1 MNSSPPAMLTPPQIA
16 RRLRVK
22 PEKVVGWIRQGEL
35 RAINVAHRGSRRP
48 RFRIEQADLDNFL
61 TSRTVKRREPPKRRQ
76 RSRAGDVIQF
86 F

>member
-1 MNSSPPAMLTPPQIA
+1 MLTPPEIA

-35 RAINVAHRGSRRP
+35 RAINVARRGSRRP
-48 RFRIEQADLDNFL
+48 RFRIQQTDLEDFL
-61 TSRTVKRREPPKRRQ
+61 LGRSVKPRTKPQRRQ
-76 RSRAGDVIQF
+76 RPRASDVIQF